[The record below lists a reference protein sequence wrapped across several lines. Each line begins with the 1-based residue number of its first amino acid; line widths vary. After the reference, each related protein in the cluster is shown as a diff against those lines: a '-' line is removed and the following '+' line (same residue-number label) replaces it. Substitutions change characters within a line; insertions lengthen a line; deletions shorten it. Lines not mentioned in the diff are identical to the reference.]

1 MDLFESVEDVLRSK
15 ITEFVHAECKQYPQ
29 LEAQITYVAPGTAS
43 KSSLADVLVY
53 SELRCSTTS
62 LSAPRPRES
71 TSNGS

>member
-43 KSSLADVLVY
+43 KPSWLMCLFTQSCGARLHH
-53 SELRCSTTS
+53 
-62 LSAPRPRES
+62 
-71 TSNGS
+71 